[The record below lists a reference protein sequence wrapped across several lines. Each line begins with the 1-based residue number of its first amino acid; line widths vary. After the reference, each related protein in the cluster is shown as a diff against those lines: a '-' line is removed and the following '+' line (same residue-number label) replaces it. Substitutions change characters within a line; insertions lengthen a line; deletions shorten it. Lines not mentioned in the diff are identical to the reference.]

1 MRVKPKTLNPFFF
14 LELQISLKVTGQLH
28 TLTVMVSSKSGLSL
42 MWLLSLDG
50 TASETGLSL
59 SKSNSIGNPEETAYV
74 V

>member
-28 TLTVMVSSKSGLSL
+28 TLTVMVSSKSGSSH

-50 TASETGLSL
+50 TVSETGLSS
-59 SKSNSIGNPEETAYV
+59 SKSK
-74 V
+74 